1 MNVSL
6 GQVAIA
12 VLGVLHAAA
21 AYCYFSKERFAPAW
35 ALGWLLLT
43 IVALVALP
51 AQPFAA
57 AAGFGLAL
65 AAWTLWWVTIRPL
78 ASRTWVPDNAHQA
91 TGTIVGEQLAIH
103 HRRNFTWRTKTDF
116 TATWDDAV
124 YSLGRLDAV
133 DLFVSSWGDPR
144 IAHLIV
150 SFVFRDGETLAF
162 SIETRR
168 EITEKWSGLAGFMK
182 SYELIIIAAPE
193 SDLVRV
199 RTNIRHETVHRYRLV
214 STPMM
219 RRRLLNRY
227 LRQMNR
233 LARRPRFYNT
243 LFGNCTTEVARI
255 LSAAGRPVPFAWP
268 LIVSGYAPEY
278 FHRIGL
284 IDPARPFAEHRAEGD
299 IGERA
304 RAEPSDVPYSR
315 RIRQRAPGTARARL
329 APAVAVSDA
338 GASSPEG
345 SEG

>member
-6 GQVAIA
+6 GQAAIA
-12 VLGVLHAAA
+12 LLGVLHAAA
-21 AYCYFSKERFAPAW
+21 AYFYFSKERFAGTW
-35 ALGWLLLT
+35 ALGWLVLT
-43 IVALVALP
+43 AVAVAMLP
-51 AQPFAA
+51 AHPYATA
-57 AAGFGLAL
+57 CGFGLAL
-65 AAWTLWWVTIRPL
+65 AAWTTWWVTIRPL
-78 ASRTWVPDNAHQA
+78 ASRTWVADNAFQA
-91 TGTIVGEQLAIH
+91 TGMLVGEQLSIH

-116 TATWDDAV
+116 TATWDDAR
-124 YSLGRLDAV
+124 YALGELDAV

-150 SFVFRDGETLAF
+150 SFVFRNGETLAF

-168 EITEKWSGLAGFMK
+168 ETTEKWSGLAGFMK

-193 SDLVRV
+193 SDLIRV

-243 LFGNCTTEVARI
+243 LFCNCTTEIARI
-255 LSAAGRPVPFAWP
+255 LGAAGRHVPFAWP

-284 IDPARPFAEHRAEGD
+284 IDPSRPLAAHRAEGD
-299 IGERA
+299 IGARA

-315 RIRQRAPGTARARL
+315 RIRQRGPVAVELRLATGNTTREPGT
-329 APAVAVSDA
+329 PN
-338 GASSPEG
+338 PEG
-345 SEG
+345 VSG